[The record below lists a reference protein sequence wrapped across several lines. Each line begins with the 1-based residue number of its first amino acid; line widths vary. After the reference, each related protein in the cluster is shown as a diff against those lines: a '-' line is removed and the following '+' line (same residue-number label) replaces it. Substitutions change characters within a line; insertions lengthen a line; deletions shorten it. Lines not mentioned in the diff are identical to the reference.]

1 MLNPNVTGQ
10 LHQALVAAENV
21 GAEEP
26 VALDVAEMFGFADAF
41 LIVSGAV
48 ERNVQAIAGAV
59 EDALN
64 DRGIKTLRREGRELG
79 RWVLLDFGD
88 LIVHVFHREERDF
101 YSLERLWADCPA
113 VDLEALRS
121 VA

>member
-1 MLNPNVTGQ
+1 MLNEEVSNQ
-10 LHQALVAAENV
+10 LRSALAAAESV

-26 VALDVAEMFGFADAF
+26 VALDVGEVFGFADAF
-41 LIVSGAV
+41 LLVTGAV
-48 ERNVQAIAGAV
+48 ERNVQAIASAI

-64 DRGIKTLRREGRELG
+64 ERGVKTLRREGRELG
-79 RWVLLDFGD
+79 RWVLIDFGD

-101 YSLERLWADCPA
+101 YALERLWADCPTI
-113 VDLEALRS
+113 DLGVLRP